1 MYQFRNLDGPL
12 PVMAVVDERLSTTTV
27 CLASKY
33 GSRDDPARECGL
45 AHVLEHVLMSA
56 PVGPVPSFSEYV
68 ERLGGHANAETG
80 LDRMLFYA
88 QVHADDAEEITALL
102 QQAVLRPRWNERT
115 LPQEKA
121 AVFQELAAAAADP
134 SDVVQDA
141 FLEHLFPGH
150 PLGRPVG
157 GTRESVE
164 AFDVAAMAAGHSDRL
179 LTAPLSLIVVGPS
192 VPATADPKAAG
203 VPAEALA
210 RLGTAERDLS
220 TLPEPE
226 PFGPVPWPDEF
237 AWVCAGARSVGNHDP
252 RRPHFNVLAQLL
264 GSSPSSVLYRRL
276 RGEAGLA
283 YAFQSWNRGYGETGA
298 WRVLAGVASGNG
310 DTALAVVRDVLEEIA
325 ADGPKPDDLESARR
339 QAQMRIHT
347 SVDTP
352 LECARFLALRSGGPA
367 DWSPAAEVANI
378 AAVGVEE
385 LRAAAAHVLSGWR
398 AVVRPEAR

>member
-1 MYQFRNLDGPL
+1 MYEFKTIDGPV
-12 PVMAVVDERLSTTTV
+12 PVLALIDERLSTTTV

-33 GSRDDPARECGL
+33 GSRDDPPGECGL

-56 PVGPVPSFSEYV
+56 PVGAVPSFSEHV

-88 QVHADDAEEITALL
+88 QVHADDAGEITGLL
-102 QQAVLRPRWNERT
+102 HHAVLRPRWDQET
-115 LPQEKA
+115 LSREKP
-121 AVFQELAAAAADP
+121 AVLQELSAAAADP

-141 FLEHLFPGH
+141 FLAHVFPDH

-157 GTRESVE
+157 GLREDVE
-164 AFDVAAMAAGHSDRL
+164 RFDVGSLAEGHARRL

-192 VPATADPKAAG
+192 VPASADPVTAG
-203 VPAEALA
+203 IDPRTLT
-210 RLGTAERDLS
+210 RLGTATRDPHA
-220 TLPEPE
+220 LPALPAPE
-226 PFGPVPWPDEF
+226 GARWPDTF
-237 AWVCAGARSVGNHDP
+237 AWVCVGARSVGNHDP

-298 WRVLAGVASGNG
+298 WRVLAGVEPGNG
-310 DTALAVVRDVLEEIA
+310 EAAIDVIRTALEEIA
-325 ADGPKPDDLESARR
+325 AEGPGPDDLAAARR
-339 QAQMRIHT
+339 QAQMRILT

-352 LECARFLALRSGGPA
+352 LECARFLAMRSGGPA
-367 DWSPAAEVANI
+367 GWSPAAEVDALAGVNAGDLRE
-378 AAVGVEE
+378 AA
-385 LRAAAAHVLSGWR
+385 RHVLRGLR

>member
-1 MYQFRNLDGPL
+1 MYEFRTIDGPL

-27 CLASKY
+27 CLSSKY
-33 GSRDDPARECGL
+33 GSRDDPSRDCGL

-88 QVHADDAEEITALL
+88 QVHADDAEEITGLL
-102 QQAVLRPRWNERT
+102 QHAVLDPRWDERT
-115 LPQEKA
+115 LPQEKR
-121 AVFQELAAAAADP
+121 AVFQELATAAADP

-141 FLEHLFPGH
+141 FLDHLFPGH

-157 GTRESVE
+157 GTRETVE
-164 AFDVAAMAAGHSDRL
+164 RFDVAAMAAGHEERL
-179 LTAPLSLIVVGPS
+179 LTAPLSLIVVGPA
-192 VPATADPKAAG
+192 VPASADPLLAG
-203 VPAEALA
+203 VPATALA
-210 RLGTAERDLS
+210 RLGTAERDLAS
-220 TLPEPE
+220 LPAPGPE
-226 PFGPVPWPDEF
+226 QPVRWPDEF

-298 WRVLAGVASGNG
+298 WRVLAGVDAGNG
-310 DTALAVVRDVLEEIA
+310 DAALAVIRGALEEIA
-325 ADGPKPDDLESARR
+325 TDGPKPDDLDSARR
-339 QAQMRIHT
+339 QAQMRIFT
-347 SVDTP
+347 SVDAP

-378 AAVGVEE
+378 AAVSAAD
-385 LRAAAAHVLSGWR
+385 LREAAAQVLNGWR
-398 AVVRPEAR
+398 AVVRPEAP

>member
-1 MYQFRNLDGPL
+1 MYEFRTIDGPL
-12 PVMAVVDERLSTTTV
+12 PVVAVVDERLSTTTV
-27 CLASKY
+27 CLTSKY
-33 GSRDDPARECGL
+33 GSRDDPSQECGL

-56 PVGPVPSFSEYV
+56 PVGSVPSFSEYV

-88 QVHADDAEEITALL
+88 QVHADDAEEITGLL
-102 QQAVLRPRWNERT
+102 QHAVLRPRWNERT
-115 LPQEKA
+115 LPQEKR
-121 AVFQELAAAAADP
+121 AVFQELATAAADP

-150 PLGRPVG
+150 ALGRPVG

-164 AFDVAAMAAGHSDRL
+164 RFDVAALAAGHRERL
-179 LTAPLSLIVVGPS
+179 LTAPLSLIVVGPA
-192 VPATADPKAAG
+192 VPASADPLVAG
-203 VPAEALA
+203 VPDSALA
-210 RLGTAERDLS
+210 LIGTAERDLAS
-220 TLPEPE
+220 LPAPGPE
-226 PFGPVPWPDEF
+226 RPVRWPDEF

-298 WRVLAGVASGNG
+298 WRVLAGVDAGNG
-310 DTALAVVRDVLEEIA
+310 DAALAVIRGALEEIA
-325 ADGPKPDDLESARR
+325 TDGPKPDDLESARR
-339 QAQMRIHT
+339 QAQMRILT
-347 SVDTP
+347 SVDAP

-367 DWSPAAEVANI
+367 DWTPTVEVADI
-378 AAVGVEE
+378 AAVSAAD
-385 LRAAAAHVLSGWR
+385 LRAAAAQVLDGWR

>member
-1 MYQFRNLDGPL
+1 MYEFRTIDGPL

-27 CLASKY
+27 CLSSKY
-33 GSRDDPARECGL
+33 GSRDDPSRDCGL

-88 QVHADDAEEITALL
+88 QVHADDAEEITGLL
-102 QQAVLRPRWNERT
+102 QHAVLDPRWDERT
-115 LPQEKA
+115 LPQEKR
-121 AVFQELAAAAADP
+121 AVFQELATAAADP

-141 FLEHLFPGH
+141 FLDHLFPGH

-157 GTRESVE
+157 GTRETVE
-164 AFDVAAMAAGHSDRL
+164 RFDVAAMAAGHKERL
-179 LTAPLSLIVVGPS
+179 LTAPLSLIVVGPA
-192 VPATADPKAAG
+192 VPASADPLLAG
-203 VPAEALA
+203 VPATALA
-210 RLGTAERDLS
+210 RLGTAERDLAS
-220 TLPEPE
+220 LPAPGPE
-226 PFGPVPWPDEF
+226 QPVRWPDEF

-298 WRVLAGVASGNG
+298 WRVLAGVDAGNG
-310 DTALAVVRDVLEEIA
+310 DAALAVIRGALEEIA
-325 ADGPKPDDLESARR
+325 TDGPKPDDLDSARR
-339 QAQMRIHT
+339 QAQMRIFT
-347 SVDTP
+347 SVDAP

-378 AAVGVEE
+378 AAVSAAD
-385 LRAAAAHVLSGWR
+385 LREAAAQVLNGWR
-398 AVVRPEAR
+398 AVVRPEAP